1 MAYKAETL
9 EPIVVTPAK
18 EQPTPTFFE
27 KDIDKIAR
35 KAVNT
40 PTEIAS
46 GVIIYDEENNFAG
59 ARAYFEVEDGLYIFT
74 CGNSYA
80 LVPITKAGL
89 QAQLP
94 IRIAM
99 PVVDPEN
106 GGGVIGVLGVSGMN
120 DEDENLVGA
129 AFFPITSNDVVFG
142 EGWGWKLL
150 KI

>member
-1 MAYKAETL
+1 MAYQSKTL
-9 EPIVVTPAK
+9 DPIVVTESK
-18 EQPTPTFFE
+18 ELPTPTFFE

-40 PTEIAS
+40 PTEVAS
-46 GVIIYDEENNFAG
+46 GVIIYDVETNFSG

-94 IRIAM
+94 LRVAM
-99 PVVDPEN
+99 PVVNPED
-106 GGGVIGVLGVSGMN
+106 GAGVIGVLGVTGMLDN
-120 DEDENLVGA
+120 DGKLVGA
-129 AFFPITSNDVVFG
+129 AFFPITSNDVVFDP
-142 EGWGWKLL
+142 EWGWKLL